1 MVDEGFSIDDL
12 RARFAAERPDISTEI
27 ETLVGLTA
35 TPGGLVLRFASA
47 PVTVAVLEPA
57 DLGTAAASLGVDVDD
72 LPWFLALVTLV
83 VVGGEDGAGGRAGTR
98 VLVSIA
104 GGGDPV
110 HGFATRDDGGAWT
123 LDEIARLFD
132 IDPGAPVWDAA
143 EG

>member
-12 RARFAAERPDISTEI
+12 RARFAAERPDISTDI

-35 TPGGLVLRFASA
+35 TPDGMVLRFASV

-57 DLGTAAASLGVDVDD
+57 DLGTAAASIGVAVAD

-83 VVGGEDGAGGRAGTR
+83 VAGGEDGAGGHADTR
-98 VLVSIA
+98 VLVSIPE
-104 GGGDPV
+104 GGDPV
-110 HGFATRDDGGAWT
+110 HGFAARDDGGAWT
-123 LDEIARLFD
+123 LDEVARIFD